1 MDFFKH
7 LLANLRI
14 FLSIDIGTT
23 QDDEPDLGQKLSP
36 FGSTSSLQDLVE
48 ASSARASVDPNS
60 QSSTSWIDKERW
72 KNNNLNFGVFFEQI
86 LTYLKNSVN
95 MANLGT
101 FLWTKPLYIRP
112 VITLSIF

>member
-1 MDFFKH
+1 MENIQRNFFLKFTFFSKIHEYVYFSLDFFKH

-60 QSSTSWIDKERW
+60 QSSTWIDKERL
-72 KNNNLNFGVFFEQI
+72 KLILDLGIFFGKLQLF
-86 LTYLKNSVN
+86 
-95 MANLGT
+95 
-101 FLWTKPLYIRP
+101 
-112 VITLSIF
+112 